1 MGVAAS
7 PSRMGIIT
15 TFYGF
20 LSPIVELLLFK
31 LPPGPQFIPVYY
43 VVNTMKMC
51 VMPLCFGLMYHYDNW
66 SFGAYLITAMHGSY
80 GLIWNLKHCVIPD
93 MFWVVKKCTIVSALS
108 DAVVLCLYFS
118 ALFVVIS
125 QRVVVSPVTAFIAV
139 QMYVYGIVLMMAA
152 DTQKY
157 FVLKVRKGLIS
168 DGWFATCRNMNYF
181 GEVLLYSS
189 FGVVSQSWIPFA
201 CYMPIWF
208 LIFGDRWIAKE
219 ESIRKKEGGPAYI
232 ERSCLIMPFSV
243 SHLGW
248 LLEGPREL
256 SSAPC
261 SVSEPLLV
269 NSAYGGK

>member
-1 MGVAAS
+1 
-7 PSRMGIIT
+7 MGIIT

-43 VVNTMKMC
+43 VVNTMKMG
-51 VMPLCFGLMYHYDNW
+51 VMPLCFALMYYYDNW
-66 SFGAYLITAMHGSY
+66 SFGAYLIAAMHGSY
-80 GLIWNLKHCVIPD
+80 GLMWNLKHCVIPD
-93 MFWVVKKCTIVSALS
+93 MFWVVKKCTVVSALS

-118 ALFVVIS
+118 ALFIVIS
-125 QRVVVSPVTAFIAV
+125 QEVVVSPFIAFIAV

-189 FGVVSQSWIPFA
+189 FAVVSQSWIPFA

-208 LIFGDRWIAKE
+208 LIFGDRWLAKE
-219 ESIRKKEGGPAYI
+219 ESIRKKDGGVTYI
-232 ERSCLIMPFSV
+232 ARSCMILPFSI

-248 LLEGPREL
+248 LLETRQEL
-256 SSAPC
+256 RSAPC
-261 SVSEPLLV
+261 SLTEPLMV
-269 NSAYGGK
+269 NSTFGGK